1 MSQTASLKLPVARCG
16 SCNDSYCC
24 PSCRENNISK
34 LRRRWHTEGRS
45 DEFDK
50 DMFERLFALRYGR
63 EAVGTAMYH
72 KYFTSFSRSMK
83 WQKESLG
90 QYIDAICQGKLEE
103 MSLISTYVPMNA
115 LSQLSTEE
123 LLGRCNELTQ
133 NLQNLHT
140 ELAVRHH
147 AEALADSEPES
158 DYSDVEFEE
167 VHLSPRVDTPV
178 AATQLSTQPSSQPSS
193 QPPSSV
199 PEDQK
204 LRKTILMHWPEEK
217 NFRASQFVR
226 MPLHT
231 PRFLVV
237 LLDLARNYT
246 WEQTTRMV
254 NYVIIE
260 RVRHFRTSEDKAR
273 YPKLDDWKRV
283 LKICR
288 SLGFPALD
296 PEKLY
301 HTDLLLMNFRK
312 TSQGLVKEGNGFHPH
327 AEDMGLCIERGP
339 SCQPWRVG
347 PQIFT
352 RKYMMR
358 CSEQNNS

>member
-1 MSQTASLKLPVARCG
+1 MSQTAFLKLPVARCG
-16 SCNDSYCC
+16 SCNESESC
-24 PSCRENNISK
+24 PRCRESNISK
-34 LRRRWHTEGRS
+34 LRRRWHTEERS

-50 DMFERLFALRYGR
+50 DMFERLFVLRYGR
-63 EAVGTAMYH
+63 ESVGTAMYH

-103 MSLISTYVPMNA
+103 MSLASTFVPVDA

-123 LLGRCNELTQ
+123 LLGRCTELTRH
-133 NLQNLHT
+133 LQKLHN

-147 AEALADSEPES
+147 AEALADSDTES

-167 VHLSPRVDTPV
+167 VHLSPRFGTPV
-178 AATQLSTQPSSQPSS
+178 AATQLSTPPSS

-199 PEDQK
+199 PEDHH
-204 LRKTILMHWPEEK
+204 LRKLILMHWPEEK
-217 NFRASQFVR
+217 NFHASRFVR

-237 LLDLARNYT
+237 LLDLARYYT

-254 NYVIIE
+254 SYVIIE
-260 RVRHFRTSEDKAR
+260 RVRHFRNSEDKSR
-273 YPKLDDWKRV
+273 YPKLDDWQKV
-283 LKICR
+283 LKICQ

-296 PEKLY
+296 LEKLY
-301 HTDLLLMNFRK
+301 DNDMLAINFRN
-312 TSQGLVKEGNGFHPH
+312 TGRGLVKEGNSFHPR
-327 AEDMGLCIERGP
+327 AEEMGLCIERGP

-358 CSEQNNS
+358 CSKQNTS